1 MPISR
6 NEGETRD
13 EFVSR
18 CVSKEMNSGK
28 PQDQALA
35 ICLTYADEYFRKSS
49 TQSVSDATWSTE
61 SPININLK
69 TYRDYPQEAR
79 NNAQTALDWAE
90 KNGWG
95 DCGTPVGKARA
106 NQLANGEGISE
117 ETIAR
122 MASFERQRQNSTR
135 KLGEGCG
142 RLVWLAWGGDAGI
155 EWASRKLKEIRRTET
170 FKKVNRVLFN
180 EDFDVNEVRA
190 YKEMGFKV
198 YVRSS
203 RKIKKADKK
212 VWNKLKEAKLT
223 EDNLVFG
230 EVKELDKKFNFD
242 LLLTGED
249 AVLEMLSVKGQN
261 LNPKRVLKSIPVSSI
276 EEAEKIEE
284 EERKSIDLKFAKI
297 SFLYK
302 YEEIPGIPPAESGSR
317 TFCKRMLA
325 NDKFYTLEEIKSLS
339 NEHLKKMFA
348 KYAGLEP
355 DVFLYRGG
363 FYRLPGTLNTTPY
376 CRHQWTLK
384 IVMN

>member
-13 EFVSR
+13 EFVGR
-18 CVSKEMNSGK
+18 CVSKEMNDGK
-28 PQDQALA
+28 PQDQSLA
-35 ICLTYADEYFRKSS
+35 ICITKADEEFAATSS
-49 TQSVSDATWSTE
+49 VTDNTWSTE
-61 SPININLK
+61 SPINVNLSK
-69 TYRDYPQEAR
+69 VSFDYDETLSTKKGMEMAKRAIDNGDTVYIISARRDKEAMLKR
-79 NNAQTALDWAE
+79 ADELGIPHNRVFATGSNKAKAE
-90 KNGWG
+90 KVKELGIDKHVDNNSDVIKSLPGI
-95 DCGTPVGKARA
+95 
-106 NQLANGEGISE
+106 GEKFG
-117 ETIAR
+117 
-122 MASFERQRQNSTR
+122 
-135 KLGEGCG
+135 
-142 RLVWLAWGGDAGI
+142 
-155 EWASRKLKEIRRTET
+155 
-170 FKKVNRVLFN
+170 KVNRVLFN
-180 EDFDVNEVRA
+180 EDFDADEVRA
-190 YKEMGFKV
+190 YKEIGFKV

-249 AVLEMLSVKGQN
+249 AVLEMLSVRGQN

-376 CRHQWTLK
+376 CRHFWQLK

>member
-13 EFVSR
+13 KFVSR
-18 CVSKEMNSGK
+18 CVSVEMNSGK
-28 PQDQALA
+28 PQDQSLA
-35 ICLTYADEYFRKSS
+35 ICITKADQEFAATSS
-49 TQSVSDATWSTE
+49 VTDNTWSTE
-61 SPININLK
+61 APINVNLSK
-69 TYRDYPQEAR
+69 VSFDYDETLSTEKGMEMAKRAIDNGDTVYIISARRDKEAMLKR
-79 NNAQTALDWAE
+79 ADELGIPHNRVFATGSNKAKAE
-90 KNGWG
+90 KVKELGIDKHVDNNSDVIKSLPGI
-95 DCGTPVGKARA
+95 
-106 NQLANGEGISE
+106 GEKFG
-117 ETIAR
+117 
-122 MASFERQRQNSTR
+122 
-135 KLGEGCG
+135 
-142 RLVWLAWGGDAGI
+142 
-155 EWASRKLKEIRRTET
+155 
-170 FKKVNRVLFN
+170 KVNRVLFN

-249 AVLEMLSVKGQN
+249 TVLEMLSVRGQN

-284 EERKSIDLKFAKI
+284 QERKSIDLKFAKI